1 LNLVDVTTCQG
12 DRNMGIFDRSRPA
25 DESPGRTYEGQRIE
39 PSENEQALAR
49 YRYMLKTAPP
59 ETIEQ
64 AHVEAFARLTPEQR
78 RMLLEQLRAEIPE
91 AEGAYA
97 AENPQALARLATRAE
112 VRQPG
117 TMERLFGRV
126 PAAAPGF
133 GGMVAGSLLGSMAGT
148 VLGTMIAQH
157 FLASHGLAHDDLGLE
172 HGADHGHD
180 TEHAHDAGA
189 GTGDIAG
196 GPDDIGTDFDG
207 GSFDA

>member
-1 LNLVDVTTCQG
+1 
-12 DRNMGIFDRSRPA
+12 MGIFDRIFGGREAPTRG
-25 DESPGRTYEGQRIE
+25 EPTQQPGL
-39 PSENEQALAR
+39 SEDEQALAR

-97 AENPQALARLATRAE
+97 TENPQALARLATRAE

-117 TMERLFGRV
+117 TMERLFGGV
-126 PAAAPGF
+126 PAAGPRF
-133 GGMVAGSLLGSMAGT
+133 GGMAAGSLLGSMAGT

-157 FLASHGLAHDDLGLE
+157 FLASHALAH
-172 HGADHGHD
+172 
-180 TEHAHDAGA
+180 
-189 GTGDIAG
+189 
-196 GPDDIGTDFDG
+196 
-207 GSFDA
+207 